1 MVSLRNF
8 LKLFLF
14 SSATLL
20 YPSCFLPQHSTLE
33 SLDQNLPFTPYFSSL
48 FFIPAPHPRKPPD
61 ANQTLHPGSADL
73 QTAIATLCSLR
84 LLVRVGSADALD
96 GGARYRVAVG
106 WEVVRNIGRSVGVE
120 VEEWVGE

>member
-8 LKLFLF
+8 LKLFLVF
-14 SSATLL
+14 FLDLTL
-20 YPSCFLPQHSTLE
+20 PIMLPPPTLHSGIPGLE
-33 SLDQNLPFTPYFSSL
+33 SALHPFSSL

-120 VEEWVGE
+120 VEEWIGE

>member
-1 MVSLRNF
+1 MF
-8 LKLFLF
+8 
-14 SSATLL
+14 
-20 YPSCFLPQHSTLE
+20 PSPTFQSGIPGSDPAL
-33 SLDQNLPFTPYFSSL
+33 TPYFSSL
-48 FFIPAPHPRKPPD
+48 FFMPTPHPRKPLD